1 MKTIIFSKDTSWK
14 YDSSDQVYNRY
25 FSKERLRRLERSFE
39 VYGYLYLSKVYER
52 LSINWN
58 PNNENV
64 VFKKDDG
71 PIRLEFDHNEN
82 TNEYIVIIAQ

>member
-14 YDSSDQVYNRY
+14 YNPNDQDYNRY
-25 FSKERLRRLERSFE
+25 FLKENIKSLEESFE
-39 VYGYLYLSKVYER
+39 AYGYLYLSKVYER
-52 LSINWN
+52 LFIKWN

-71 PIRLEFDHNEN
+71 PIQLEFDHNED
-82 TNEYIVIIAQ
+82 TNEYIVTIAQ

>member
-14 YDSSDQVYNRY
+14 YDSSDQDYNRY
-25 FSKERLRRLERSFE
+25 FLKERLRSLERSFE

-52 LSINWN
+52 LFINWN

>member
-1 MKTIIFSKDTSWK
+1 MKTIIFNKDTSWK
-14 YDSSDQVYNRY
+14 YNSSDQDYNRY
-25 FSKERLRRLERSFE
+25 FLKERLRSLERSFE

>member
-14 YDSSDQVYNRY
+14 YDSSDQDYNHY
-25 FSKERLRRLERSFE
+25 FLKERLRSLERSFE
-39 VYGYLYLSKVYER
+39 VYGYLYLSKVYEH

>member
-14 YDSSDQVYNRY
+14 YNSSDQDYNRY
-25 FSKERLRRLERSFE
+25 FLKEELKGLKITFDT
-39 VYGYLYLSKVYER
+39 YGYLYLNKVYER
-52 LSINWN
+52 LRVKWN

-71 PIRLEFDHNEN
+71 PIRLEFDHNEI
-82 TNEYIVIIAQ
+82 TNEYIVTIAQ

>member
-14 YDSSDQVYNRY
+14 YDSSDQDCNRY
-25 FSKERLRRLERSFE
+25 FLKERLRSLERSFE

-71 PIRLEFDHNEN
+71 PIQLEFDRNEEAN
-82 TNEYIVIIAQ
+82 GYIVTIAQ

>member
-1 MKTIIFSKDTSWK
+1 MKTIIFSKDKSWK
-14 YDSSDQVYNRY
+14 YDSSDQDYNRY
-25 FSKERLRRLERSFE
+25 FLKERLRSLERSFE

-58 PNNENV
+58 PNKENV

-71 PIRLEFDHNEN
+71 PIRLEFDHNED
-82 TNEYIVIIAQ
+82 TNEYIVTIAQ

>member
-14 YDSSDQVYNRY
+14 YDSSDQDCNFY
-25 FSKERLRRLERSFE
+25 FLKEKLSSLENAFGT
-39 VYGYLYLSKVYER
+39 YGYLYLNKIYER
-52 LSINWN
+52 LFIKWN

-71 PIRLEFDHNEN
+71 PIRSDSVR
-82 TNEYIVIIAQ
+82 I

>member
-14 YDSSDQVYNRY
+14 YDSSDQDYNRY
-25 FSKERLRRLERSFE
+25 FLKERLRSLERSFE

-71 PIRLEFDHNEN
+71 PIRLEFDRNEEAN
-82 TNEYIVIIAQ
+82 GYIVTIAQ

>member
-1 MKTIIFSKDTSWK
+1 MKTIIFNKDTSWK
-14 YDSSDQVYNRY
+14 YNSSDQDYNRY
-25 FSKERLRRLERSFE
+25 FLKDELKSLENSFDT
-39 VYGYLYLSKVYER
+39 YGYLYLNKVYER
-52 LSINWN
+52 LRVKWN

-71 PIRLEFDHNEN
+71 PIRLEFDHNEI

>member
-14 YDSSDQVYNRY
+14 YNSSDQDYNRY
-25 FSKERLRRLERSFE
+25 FLKDRLRSLERSFE

-52 LSINWN
+52 LRIEWN
-58 PNNENV
+58 PNDENV

-71 PIRLEFDHNEN
+71 PIRLEFYHNEV
-82 TNEYIVIIAQ
+82 TNE

>member
-14 YDSSDQVYNRY
+14 YDSVDQDYNRY
-25 FSKERLRRLERSFE
+25 FLKERLKTLEKTFE
-39 VYGYLYLSKVYER
+39 IYGYLYLSKAYER
-52 LSINWN
+52 LFVDWN

-71 PIRLEFDHNEN
+71 PIRLEFDHNED
-82 TNEYIVIIAQ
+82 TNEYIVTITQ

>member
-1 MKTIIFSKDTSWK
+1 MKTIIFSKYTSWK
-14 YDSSDQVYNRY
+14 YDSSDQDYNRY
-25 FSKERLRRLERSFE
+25 FLKERLRSLERSFE

>member
-14 YDSSDQVYNRY
+14 YDSSDQDHNRY
-25 FSKERLRRLERSFE
+25 FLKDGLRSLERSFE

-52 LSINWN
+52 LGIEWN
-58 PNNENV
+58 PNDENV

-71 PIRLEFDHNEN
+71 PIRLEFYHNEV
-82 TNEYIVIIAQ
+82 TNEYMVTIAQ

>member
-14 YDSSDQVYNRY
+14 YDSSDQDYNRY
-25 FSKERLRRLERSFE
+25 FLKERLRSLERSFE

-82 TNEYIVIIAQ
+82 TNEYIVISAQ

>member
-14 YDSSDQVYNRY
+14 YDSSDQDCNFY
-25 FSKERLRRLERSFE
+25 FLKERLRSLERSFE

-52 LSINWN
+52 LFINWN

-82 TNEYIVIIAQ
+82 TNEYIVAIAQ

>member
-1 MKTIIFSKDTSWK
+1 MKAIIFSKDTSWK
-14 YDSSDQVYNRY
+14 YDSSDQDCNRY
-25 FSKERLRRLERSFE
+25 FLKERLRSLERSFE

-71 PIRLEFDHNEN
+71 PIQLEFDRNEEAN
-82 TNEYIVIIAQ
+82 GYIVTIAQ

>member
-1 MKTIIFSKDTSWK
+1 MKAIIFSKDTSWE
-14 YDSSDQVYNRY
+14 YNSSDQDHNRY
-25 FSKERLRRLERSFE
+25 FLKEKLRILEQSFDI
-39 VYGYLYLSKVYER
+39 YGYLYLNKVYEYLR
-52 LSINWN
+52 IKWN

-71 PIRLEFDHNEN
+71 PIQLEFDHNKD

>member
-1 MKTIIFSKDTSWK
+1 MKTIIFSKGTSWK
-14 YDSSDQVYNRY
+14 YDSSDQDYNRY
-25 FSKERLRRLERSFE
+25 FLKERLRSLERSFE

>member
-14 YDSSDQVYNRY
+14 YDSSDQDYNRY
-25 FSKERLRRLERSFE
+25 FLKERLRSLERSFE

-71 PIRLEFDHNEN
+71 PIRLDFDHNEN